1 MNFLHF
7 IFKKTFDLH
16 RMLHL
21 LFPIFNYF
29 LMGFAT
35 HFIIEANNFL
45 KHFIIYLNPKLF
57 IFYLRVLFIYYYG

>member
-1 MNFLHF
+1 
-7 IFKKTFDLH
+7 
-16 RMLHL
+16 MLHL

-45 KHFIIYLNPKLF
+45 KHFIIYFNPKLF